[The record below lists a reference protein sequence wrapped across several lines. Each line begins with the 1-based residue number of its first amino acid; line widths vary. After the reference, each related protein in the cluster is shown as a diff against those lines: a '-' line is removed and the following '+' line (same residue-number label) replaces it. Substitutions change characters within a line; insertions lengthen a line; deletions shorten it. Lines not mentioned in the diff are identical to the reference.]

1 MDNDFNTFI
10 QVTLKAIQRDQS
22 YIRKDMKKIEE
33 CIYNDQNRIN
43 GLQSTLSYKG
53 WLLCFCSL
61 IQHIIRFRYNR
72 KINVF

>member
-1 MDNDFNTFI
+1 MENDMNTFI

-43 GLQSTLSYKG
+43 TLQSTLYYIKG
-53 WLLCFCSL
+53 GFFVFVALFSILLGFFN
-61 IQHIIRFRYNR
+61 IG
-72 KINVF
+72 K

>member
-1 MDNDFNTFI
+1 MVENDFNTFI

-43 GLQSTLSYKG
+43 TLQSTLSYIKG
-53 WLLCFCSL
+53 GFFVFVALFSILLGFVT
-61 IQHIIRFRYNR
+61 IG
-72 KINVF
+72 K